1 MQEIC
6 ILMPLKIKTL
16 PYREFLVYFSES
28 TQPVAEKHGQFPKT
42 QKLLTKGCCYS
53 YTYLEGEKGE
63 NNKGGK

>member
-1 MQEIC
+1 MKNKTSYTENSLRIF
-6 ILMPLKIKTL
+6 LK
-16 PYREFLVYFSES
+16 S
-28 TQPVAEKHGQFPKT
+28 THPVAEHGQFPKT